1 MTDPHSPLPPYRLHE
16 SLGYR
21 LSMASR
27 IQERRFD
34 DMLRTIGLTRLTWC
48 LLLGVANEELTQPSD
63 LADFVGIDRT
73 ATSRALRQL
82 EGKGLLA
89 RVTGEDDR
97 RTRQVSLTQ
106 AGRDAVAQG
115 TPFAR
120 LNAQAMSDCLSPE
133 EEAELKRLLGLLSRD
148 EDRTLPGL

>member
-1 MTDPHSPLPPYRLHE
+1 MTTDSPPPYRLHD

-48 LLLGVANEELTQPSD
+48 LLLGVANEGLTQPSD

-89 RVTGEDDR
+89 RDTGEADR
-97 RTRQVSLTQ
+97 RTRQVRLTDE
-106 AGRDAVAQG
+106 GRAAVVQG

-120 LNAQAMSDCLSPE
+120 QNAEVMSECLTEE
-133 EEAELKRLLGLLSRD
+133 EEAELKRLLERLTRA
-148 EDRTLPGL
+148 EDRALPGL